1 VLRSEQSSGAAATDG
16 IWNVVK
22 DTGMSDS
29 TWHSTI
35 ASEAPKH
42 EAQGTVLPPVPEQN
56 TILPPKRNHNRRPG
70 STCKGREPLTTEQQQ
85 RIVTLAASG
94 LSQTKISKTIGK
106 SRNMIKTH
114 LAAQGVMD
122 SVRKERIELAE
133 LYRQKAYDCAIAID
147 DAKIQKSSALQ
158 LATASAICLDK
169 HQLLSGRPTQNV
181 AVVIEILDALVAQRD
196 KQEEQQWQADHARYE
211 QQKRLADEERQRQRQ
226 IDKARMLPP
235 VNQA

>member
-1 VLRSEQSSGAAATDG
+1 MDE
-16 IWNVVK
+16 
-22 DTGMSDS
+22 S
-29 TWHSTI
+29 TSAVT
-35 ASEAPKH
+35 
-42 EAQGTVLPPVPEQN
+42 GTVTVAPVPV
-56 TILPPKRNHNRRPG
+56 PKRNHNRRLG

-85 RIVTLAASG
+85 RIVTLAAAG

-181 AVVIEILDALVAQRD
+181 AVIVEMLDMLHAQRD
-196 KQEEQQWQADHARYE
+196 QQEAREEREWQE
-211 QQKRLADEERQRQRQ
+211 QQKQ
-226 IDKARMLPP
+226 
-235 VNQA
+235 QALLTETKP